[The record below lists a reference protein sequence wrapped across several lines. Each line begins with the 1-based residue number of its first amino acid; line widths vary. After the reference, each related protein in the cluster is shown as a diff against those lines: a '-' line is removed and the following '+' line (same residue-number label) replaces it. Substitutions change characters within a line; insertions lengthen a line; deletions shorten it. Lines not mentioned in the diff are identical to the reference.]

1 MKLDNDFLAEVG
13 LQDMPEER
21 KKAFL
26 EHVQDELEV
35 RVGEKISDEMTLEQV
50 KEFEQVVSNDQ
61 EAIRKMVLDMK
72 QDFRQDE
79 TYKQI
84 LKRHGVSQGNWEILA
99 EYLSVK
105 WIQNNCPNYREIVT
119 EAKERLKNEIM
130 QNREQLLAA

>member
-35 RVGEKISDEMTLEQV
+35 RVGEKISDGMTLEQV
-50 KEFEQVVSNDQ
+50 KEFERVVSNDQ

-84 LKRHGVSQGNWEILA
+84 LERHGVSQGNWEILA

-119 EAKERLKNEIM
+119 EVKERLKNEIV
-130 QNREQLLAA
+130 QNREQLLAV

>member
-35 RVGEKISDEMTLEQV
+35 RVGEKISDGMTLEQV

-61 EAIRKMVLDMK
+61 EAIKKMVLDMK